1 MGRMEGKI
9 IAASGWKEQLLTVS
23 VSEIRVPGAYRRQHL
38 ALTLKYSCWRLND
51 APGLARDPGQRAE
64 ARGCSRGTVQ
74 TAKGESG
81 ITDRVPLL
89 SLTVE
94 VG

>member
-9 IAASGWKEQLLTVS
+9 IAASGWEEQLLMVS

-38 ALTLKYSCWRLND
+38 ALTPKYSCWKLSD

-64 ARGCSRGTVQ
+64 TRGCS
-74 TAKGESG
+74 
-81 ITDRVPLL
+81 
-89 SLTVE
+89 
-94 VG
+94 